1 MKASWFSFHGEKLCT
16 LIEGSPITQNGFL
29 AKRSRPCHPL
39 YRQQQPADQIRMMY
53 SSPNTT
59 IITNSYK
66 DKERHFQVYLC
77 GCALVSFVVVKMI
90 TLLTSYITAALHTSL
105 LELHSEISTVHCAQQ
120 HFLIKKHRWKCPCL
134 SNIICGSA
142 ISWNKWKIT
151 WL

>member
-66 DKERHFQVYLC
+66 DKERHFQVCVC
-77 GCALVSFVVVKMI
+77 GCVLVSSGVLKI
-90 TLLTSYITAALHTSL
+90 INQLTNYITYITGITQWEKYCTLCTTALFNKETQMEVSL
-105 LELHSEISTVHCAQQ
+105 
-120 HFLIKKHRWKCPCL
+120 PD
-134 SNIICGSA
+134 
-142 ISWNKWKIT
+142 
-151 WL
+151 